1 MVLPPEIAGLVTQAA
16 SAASLTVPQFLAL
29 VAGVVEV
36 AGGLMIAANFG
47 TRIAAIA
54 LILFT
59 AAVTFYFHDFWNMTD
74 PERSANMVQ
83 AIKNSRWPAGS
94 WFCSRSARRVRSP
107 ADMMP
112 PSRSVFEKSPE
123 AWGGET
129 GHGRR
134 SEPDGADRR
143 RTHRADINVR
153 MRGEMGIFDSL
164 VRTMASGM
172 DDCAY
177 YTLDQCR
184 ATVSGEG
191 GTCGSTRIY
200 TPRETVTRR
209 APAKMKRAALR
220 PPKFGTP
227 RGRNL
232 CGVGPKTL
240 PAPRDRIE
248 IVI

>member
-1 MVLPPEIAGLVTQAA
+1 MYIAYVIGRIAFVLIFILSGAQKLMDISATAAQIQSKVVLPPEVAGLVAQAA
-16 SAASLTVPQFLAL
+16 GAASLTVPQFLAL

-83 AIKNSRWPAGS
+83 AIKISHWRAGS

-112 PSRSVFEKSPE
+112 RLRSVFEKSPE
-123 AWGGET
+123 AGGET

-153 MRGEMGIFDSL
+153 MRAEIGNIRLPGAHDWPAAWMTAPITRSINA
-164 VRTMASGM
+164 VRRCPARAVHARST
-172 DDCAY
+172 
-177 YTLDQCR
+177 R
-184 ATVSGEG
+184 AT
-191 GTCGSTRIY
+191 R
-200 TPRETVTRR
+200 PRETVTRR
-209 APAKMKRAALR
+209 R
-220 PPKFGTP
+220 PRK
-227 RGRNL
+227 
-232 CGVGPKTL
+232 
-240 PAPRDRIE
+240 
-248 IVI
+248 